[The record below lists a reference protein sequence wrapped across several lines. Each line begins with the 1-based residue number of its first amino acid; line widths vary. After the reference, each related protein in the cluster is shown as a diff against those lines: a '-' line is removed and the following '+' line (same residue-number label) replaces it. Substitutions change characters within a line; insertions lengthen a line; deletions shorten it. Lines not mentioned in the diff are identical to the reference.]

1 MPLAAFFAF
10 CAVWLFLRRNE
21 KQTLCLLLGVLL
33 GLVCVR
39 HTNAELEQTRV
50 RYAQRE
56 VVLTAEVLSVEETY
70 LPGRVEAV
78 LRLEKINGSEE
89 HFLVHCDALPECEAG
104 ARLRGSFVL
113 SEVAEQNRIESY
125 EDGVVLEAELLEE
138 TGAFV
143 FLVPSIGFRAQT
155 ARLQKSLSRSLRRG
169 LDAATGGVL
178 AAMTVGDRS
187 HLTSELRSAYR
198 GAGLSHVWVVSG
210 LHVSILCGSVF
221 GSLLPR
227 RRQER
232 SDLSRRLQAV
242 WTAALALLLVGVTG
256 FTPSV
261 KRAAVA
267 VWVSSLGVWLHG
279 APDALT
285 SLAAAGILM
294 MLGNSY
300 AVCDIGFELSFAA
313 VLGTLAGVSVAERT
327 KAAFCHRN
335 QMEKPRAKEKFLH
348 RVLRKMGA
356 SLWETVCISVC
367 ASAATF
373 PVLVLRGLSVSVY
386 AVLSSAAVLW
396 MVQPMLIFG
405 FAAAFAGLL
414 PGKVLYRILCKV
426 AGLLTALL
434 NGWAQWL
441 AQKPGAQLYFD
452 TSYAAWVCV
461 ILILLCVI
469 AVWAKL
475 RLRVAVPAVLLVA
488 EIAIGTGNA
497 LCRDVIHLDLVG
509 NTRSPSLVVS
519 QNGTAVVLFRGGA
532 GAQSKIEHLLSR
544 RGVGIAELVIDLRT
558 DPGEVCPIAAEEIL
572 TPSELPFGGTRQ
584 MRSTP
589 ALLEVLRTMDGCLVR
604 MTIGN
609 RQFVLT
615 SGEVQLAQPL
625 SVDWLIASASAPGD
639 VRYQSV
645 MSLRRYDWM
654 RTDVQLVSA
663 LSLRRHGGLRAG

>member
-1 MPLAAFFAF
+1 MPLAAFFVL
-10 CAVWLFLRRNE
+10 CAAGLFLPGKE
-21 KQTLCLLLGVLL
+21 KLVLCLLLGVLA
-33 GLVCVR
+33 GLACVW
-39 HTNAELEQTRV
+39 HTNASLEQTRV
-50 RYAQRE
+50 RYTQRE
-56 VVLTAEVLSVEETY
+56 VVLTAEVLSVSESY

-78 LRLEKINGSEE
+78 LRLEKIDGSAE

-113 SEVAEQNRIESY
+113 SEVAESDQIELY
-125 EDGVVLEAELLEE
+125 ADGIALEAELLDESL
-138 TGAFV
+138 V
-143 FLVPSIGFRAQT
+143 FLVPSTSFRART
-155 ARLQKSLSRSLRRG
+155 ARLQKTLSRSLRRG

-187 HLTSELRSAYR
+187 YLTSELRSAYR
-198 GAGLSHVWVVSG
+198 GAGLSHVLVVSG

-221 GSLLPR
+221 GTLLPR
-227 RRQER
+227 RRRER
-232 SDLSRRLQAV
+232 SDLSRKLQAV

-267 VWVSSLGVWLHG
+267 VWVSALGVWLHG

-294 MLGNSY
+294 MLRNSY

-313 VLGTLAGVSVAERT
+313 VLGTLAGSSVTTRT
-327 KAAFCHRN
+327 KAAFCCGK
-335 QMEKPRAKEKFLH
+335 QTGKPRTKEKFLH
-348 RVLRKMGA
+348 RVLRKFGA

-373 PVLVLRGLSVSVY
+373 PVLVLRGLSVSLY

-414 PGKVLYRILCKV
+414 PGGGVYRILCKA

-452 TSYAAWVCV
+452 TAYAAWVCV
-461 ILILLCVI
+461 ILILLCI
-469 AVWAKL
+469 AAAWAKL

-488 EIAIGTGNA
+488 AVAIGTGNV
-497 LCRDVIHLDLVG
+497 LGRDVIHLDLAG
-509 NTRSPSLVVS
+509 STRNPSVVVS
-519 QNGTAVVLFRGGA
+519 QNEAAVVLFRGGA
-532 GAQSKIEHLLSR
+532 GAQSKIEQLLAR
-544 RGVGIAELVIDLRT
+544 RGVQTVELAIDLRT
-558 DPGEVCPIAAEEIL
+558 EPAQACPIAAEETL
-572 TPSELPFGGTRQ
+572 TPFQLPFGSTRQ

-589 ALLEVLRTMDGCLVR
+589 ALLEVLRTMDGCLVQ

-609 RQFVLT
+609 RRFVLT

-625 SVDWLIASASAPGD
+625 STDWLIASASAPDG

-654 RTDVQLVSA
+654 LTDVQPVSS